1 VIQPSTGEILEG
13 PEAPKAADLDAWLEA
28 HPGWEVVPRTVVD
41 SENEGEDDE
50 SSNAAPTTTTTT
62 QPSGA
67 AGEGGEPG
75 ANGGE
80 PGTSD
85 PIKNDVKIE
94 DDEYST
100 QSKQSYYGVAH
111 RIRERI
117 TEQASILVGGTLK
130 QYQVKGLEWLVSLYN
145 NNLNGILADEMGL
158 GKTIQT
164 IGLITYLM
172 EKKKVSYFISIYPT
186 SNRFILSGI
195 FSKAYT
201 FSSKV

>member
-1 VIQPSTGEILEG
+1 MDG
-13 PEAPKAADLDAWLEA
+13 WLEA

-50 SSNAAPTTTTTT
+50 SSNAAPPTTTTTT
-62 QPSGA
+62 QPTEGG
-67 AGEGGEPG
+67 AGEAG

-164 IGLITYLM
+164 IALITYLM
-172 EKKKVSYFISIYPT
+172 EKKKVRATLYLY
-186 SNRFILSGI
+186 I
-195 FSKAYT
+195 FCL
-201 FSSKV
+201 KV